1 MAAKLTKYP
10 RSILSL
16 FLAAGAISLTSCGTT
31 SNKAPAPPA
40 YTASSLS
47 GGYVFTASGTDPSDG
62 DYAVAGTFQADGK
75 GNITGG
81 IADYNLGSGIDPKV
95 LFTGTYT
102 VAPLGSGTVSITDS
116 QGVQDT
122 FTIYLTNG
130 STGGVS
136 GVSSFDSTG
145 SGELVPIGTQAASLA
160 GTYSFSLKGE
170 SHGTLTD
177 SGTFTTNAAGTII
190 SGTETYSDAGASGS
204 NDALSGYLLP
214 ILNGR
219 GYAVIGPHTFG
230 YYLNSLNQITL
241 VGLDDQALL
250 SGTAQP
256 TT

>member
-1 MAAKLTKYP
+1 MAAKLTKYTRP
-10 RSILSL
+10 IASL
-16 FLAAGAISLTSCGTT
+16 VLAAAAVSLTSCGTS
-31 SNKAPAPPA
+31 SNPAPAAPA
-40 YTASSLS
+40 YTTSNLS
-47 GGYVFTASGTDPSDG
+47 GGYVFTANGTDPTDG

-81 IADYNLGSGIDPKV
+81 IADYNLGSGIDPHV
-95 LFTGTYT
+95 QFTGTYT
-102 VAPLGSGTVSITDS
+102 VASQGAGTVSITDS

-130 STGGVS
+130 STGGIS
-136 GVSSFDSTG
+136 GVSSFDSSG

-160 GTYSFSLKGE
+160 GTYSFSLTGE
-170 SHGTLTD
+170 EFGALAE
-177 SGTFTTNAAGTII
+177 SGTFTTNAAGTIT
-190 SGTETYSDAGASGS
+190 SGTDSYTDAGASGS
-204 NDALSGYLLP
+204 NAALSGYLLP
-214 ILNGR
+214 IVNGR

-230 YYLNSLNQITL
+230 YYLNSLNQIIL